1 MAWAPGLGK
10 ASAYSR
16 DHNSVQGKRD
26 TVASLAGDLGIIT
39 DAYTLPAGTMILP
52 GDVQDLSARMAR
64 RAAILQEPGLVVPMV
79 LAKFGPHRAI
89 LEEVYEQHRGSKETE
104 RRSLFWVC
112 RRSWLSVHTGPVA
125 VWSRSRNPPRAHRK
139 PTLP

>member
-1 MAWAPGLGK
+1 MAGALGLGT

-16 DHNSVQGKRD
+16 DQNSVQGKHD
-26 TVASLAGDLGIIT
+26 AVASLTRDLGIIT
-39 DAYTLPAGTMILP
+39 DAYTLPDGAMILP
-52 GDVQDLSARMAR
+52 GDAQDLNARMAR
-64 RAAILQEPGLVVPMV
+64 RAAILQEPGLVVPMA
-79 LAKFGPHRAI
+79 LAEFGPHRAI
-89 LEEVYEQHRGSKETE
+89 LEEVYEQHQGSKEAG
-104 RRSLFWVC
+104 RQSLLWVC